1 MTAKAAMPTSVT
13 AQKVA
18 RQPKAW
24 PSQVPKGT
32 PRILATVSPVNISAI
47 AEAFLL
53 GATSP
58 VATTEPTPKKVPWA
72 KAVSTRAPMSVQ

>member
-1 MTAKAAMPTSVT
+1 MIIKAARPTRVT

-32 PRILATVSPVNISAI
+32 PRMLAMVSPVNISAI

-53 GATSP
+53 GATRP

-72 KAVSTRAPMSVQ
+72 KAVMMRAPISVQ

>member
-1 MTAKAAMPTSVT
+1 MAKAAIPTSVT

-32 PRILATVSPVNISAI
+32 PRMLAMVSPVNISGDRRG
-47 AEAFLL
+47 LL
-53 GATSP
+53 VGRDQP

-72 KAVSTRAPMSVQ
+72 KAVSMRAPISVQ